1 MDLEGEVGGENQ
13 GVWRTE
19 VPQWQGV
26 WGTEVPQWGPEA
38 KPRQEVWG
46 WSPPEAGAF
55 LKLQNLKFK
64 AL

>member
-1 MDLEGEVGGENQ
+1 VDLEDGVGGPNH
-13 GVWRTE
+13 
-19 VPQWQGV
+19 GV
-26 WGTEVPQWGPEA
+26 WGTEVPQWAPGA

-55 LKLQNLKFK
+55 SKMHNLNFK